1 MGRILTFNH
10 KIINPG
16 NNRYFGSFG
25 SGPGPTPP
33 TPPEPT
39 VYDVILTTDGHGSIS
54 ANPMSG
60 VKDTLITLSN
70 TPAQNY
76 VFSKYTLNNVDLA
89 GNTFLMPEADA
100 NVKGWFEADMRTIT
114 ITQPSHGTITA
125 PASAQVGSTVTL
137 SITTDTGYDLQYFTV
152 NGSQI
157 QGNSFVMPASNVTV
171 SASIV
176 GASYTI
182 SVTQPSNG
190 TITAPASATAGS
202 TVTLSCTPAS
212 GYELN
217 FFMVNGSKING
228 SSFTMPDH
236 DVTVSAS
243 VALTMS
249 SRKIGNYV
257 WSTANLQIDDGQ
269 SGIKWDDGSYGAGVI
284 VEHYY
289 TQAAAQRIANSV
301 QGWHLPTSDE
311 LYNLINTAGGV
322 GEASTS
328 TKLFTTLCG
337 GTDNY
342 GFGATKAGF
351 MESWQADGASGAGI
365 GGYDTGFYLWT
376 STFDQNN
383 RCTILDMNSYAPH
396 IYSKTIYDE
405 YYSLRLVKD
414 Y

>member
-54 ANPMSG
+54 ASPMSG

-70 TPAQNY
+70 TPDQNY

-100 NVKGWFEADMRTIT
+100 NVKGWFEADIRTIT
-114 ITQPSHGTITA
+114 VTQPSH
-125 PASAQVGSTVTL
+125 
-137 SITTDTGYDLQYFTV
+137 
-152 NGSQI
+152 
-157 QGNSFVMPASNVTV
+157 
-171 SASIV
+171 
-176 GASYTI
+176 
-182 SVTQPSNG
+182 G

-217 FFMVNGSKING
+217 FFMVDGSKING
-228 SSFTMPDH
+228 SSFTMPSSN
-236 DVTVSAS
+236 VTISAS
-243 VALTMS
+243 VAQTLPST
-249 SRKIGNYV
+249 KIGNYV
-257 WSTANLQIDDGQ
+257 WNTANIQIDDGQ
-269 SGIKWDDGSYGAGVI
+269 SGIKWDKGSYGAGVI
-284 VEHYY
+284 TEHYY

-301 QGWHLPTSDE
+301 QGWHLPTRDE
-311 LYNLINTAGGV
+311 LYNLINTAGGE
-322 GEASTS
+322 GQASTT
-328 TKLFTTLCG
+328 TKLLATVCG
-337 GTDNY
+337 GTNNY
-342 GFGATKAGF
+342 GFGATYAGS
-351 MESWQADGASGAGI
+351 MESWQANGAGGAHI
-365 GGYDTGFYLWT
+365 GSSQEFYLWT
-376 STFDQNN
+376 STFDNRN
-383 RCTILDMNSYAPH
+383 RCTYLDMSVYAPH
-396 IYSKTIYDE
+396 IYSKTVDDS

>member
-1 MGRILTFNH
+1 MARILTFNH

-16 NNRYFGSFG
+16 NNRYFGTFG
-25 SGPGPTPP
+25 SSPGPTPP

-39 VYDVILTTDGHGSIS
+39 VYDVILTTGGHGSIS
-54 ANPMSG
+54 ASPMSG

-70 TPAQNY
+70 TPDQNY
-76 VFSKYTLNNVDLA
+76 VFSKYTLNNVDLE
-89 GNTFLMPEADA
+89 GNTFLMPDEDA

-137 SITTDTGYDLQYFTV
+137 SCTADSGYEFQYFTV

-217 FFMVNGSKING
+217 FFMVDGSKING
-228 SSFTMPDH
+228 SSFTMPSSN
-236 DVTVSAS
+236 VTISAS
-243 VALTMS
+243 VAQTMPS
-249 SRKIGNYV
+249 TKIGNYV
-257 WSTANLQIDDGQ
+257 WNTANIQIDDGQ
-269 SGIKWDDGSYGAGVI
+269 SGIKWDKGSYGAGVLT
-284 VEHYY
+284 EHYY

-301 QGWHLPTSDE
+301 QGWHLPTRDE
-311 LYNLINTAGGV
+311 LYNLINTAGGE
-322 GEASTS
+322 GESSTT
-328 TKLFTTLCG
+328 TKLLATVCG
-337 GTDNY
+337 GTNNY
-342 GFGATKAGF
+342 GFGATYAGS
-351 MESWQADGASGAGI
+351 MESWQANGAGGADI
-365 GGYDTGFYLWT
+365 GSSQEFYLWT
-376 STFDQNN
+376 STFDNRN
-383 RCTILDMNSYAPH
+383 RCTYLDMSVYAPF
-396 IYSKTIYDE
+396 IYSKTVDDS